1 MRKYFAIFRIRF
13 VNTLQY
19 RAAALAGLS
28 TQFAW
33 GFMLII
39 SFSAFYH
46 TNPYAFPMEFSHT
59 VSFIWIQQ
67 AFLALF
73 ASWFWDDDIA
83 NSITEGS
90 IAYDLVRPISL
101 YGKWFST
108 SAARRLARATLR
120 CMPILVL
127 AFILPAPFRLTLPP
141 SLLQFGLFILS
152 TTLGLGVVVA
162 FAMLVYT
169 SLFYTISPSGIRIM
183 VMVIGD
189 FLSGG
194 IVPLPFFPAQIRNVV
209 ELLPFASM
217 LNMPARIYSGNIA
230 GAEALN
236 GILLQCFWLIALVF
250 IGNLITRRALKRVI
264 VQGG

>member
-1 MRKYFAIFRIRF
+1 MKKYFAIFHIRF

-33 GFMLII
+33 GFMLIF
-39 SFSAFYH
+39 SFAAFYRV
-46 TNPYAFPMEFSHT
+46 NPNSFPMEFSHT

-73 ASWFWDDDIA
+73 ALWFWDDDIA
-83 NSITEGS
+83 NSILDGG
-90 IAYDLVRPISL
+90 IAYDLVRPINL

-108 SAARRLARATLR
+108 SAAKRLARAVLR
-120 CMPILVL
+120 CIPILFV
-127 AFILPAPFRLTLPP
+127 AFILPAPYRLILPP
-141 SLLQFGLFILS
+141 SLLQFALFILS

-169 SLFYTISPSGIRIM
+169 SLFYTVSPSGIRVM
-183 VMVIGD
+183 VMVLGD

-194 IVPLPFFPAQIRNVV
+194 IVPLPFFPAPVRNVV

-217 LNMPARIYSGNIA
+217 LNMPARIYSGSIA
-230 GAEALN
+230 GMDALS
-236 GILLQCFWLIALVF
+236 GILLQCFWLAALVL
-250 IGNLITRRALKRVI
+250 IGTLISRRVLKRVI